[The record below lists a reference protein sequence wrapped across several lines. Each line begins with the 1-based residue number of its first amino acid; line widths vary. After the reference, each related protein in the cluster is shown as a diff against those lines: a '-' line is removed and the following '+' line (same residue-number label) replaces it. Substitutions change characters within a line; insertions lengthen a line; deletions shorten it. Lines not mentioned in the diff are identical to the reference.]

1 MGVGRFDHLRTQR
14 LLDAYADDEL
24 DPPRAVRVISH
35 LIECPTCRHD
45 LLLTDRIKA
54 HLALRRLAAF
64 DRLGDDG

>member
-1 MGVGRFDHLRTQR
+1 MGRFDHLRTQR
-14 LLDAYADDEL
+14 LLEART
-24 DPPRAVRVISH
+24 PTTSSTRRAVRVISH
-35 LIECPTCRHD
+35 LIECPKCRHD

>member
-24 DPPRAVRVISH
+24 DPQRAVRVISH
-35 LIECPTCRHD
+35 LIECPKCRHD
-45 LLLTDRIKA
+45 LLLTDRMKA